1 MDKDKAKEYLRF
13 IDEKYTEW
21 YTHPKERTKIAEE
34 IRSVANNWDDEIY
47 LLLNE
52 GRATGLFEHGFFE
65 SDIERAF
72 MMLKDIV
79 DEGRSQSVNKMYRI
93 FNILQNYTPALE
105 DVTKKELRDYLI
117 EKIHK
122 GSLKDGRI
130 IFEDEYDFEYFSKLT
145 ESIGVNAGELLEVLV
160 ESVFV

>member
-1 MDKDKAKEYLRF
+1 
-13 IDEKYTEW
+13 
-21 YTHPKERTKIAEE
+21 
-34 IRSVANNWDDEIY
+34 
-47 LLLNE
+47 
-52 GRATGLFEHGFFE
+52 
-65 SDIERAF
+65 
-72 MMLKDIV
+72 MLKDIV
-79 DEGRSQSVNKMYRI
+79 VEGRSQSVNKMYRI

-130 IFEDEYDFEYFSKLT
+130 NFEDECDFEYFSKLT
-145 ESIGVNAGELLEVLV
+145 ESIGVNAGEQLEVLV